1 MNHRVEKH
9 RSDSKG
15 GTSLSNKPR
24 LCSMKVSGLHPQL
37 TEHLGAADI

>member
-24 LCSMKVSGLHPQL
+24 LLQHEGVWPAPQL